1 MQIRI
6 GIPIPVTKGGHQPPS
21 PGFEYPN
28 ASFCQDDGDQTPAIT
43 GTQGGVFSVS
53 PSISGF
59 NTTTGTIPNNSPAG
73 TYNVT
78 YSVQGL
84 TETDQIVITADFE
97 TTFTYP
103 NGENRFTILPTQTS
117 NPSSGIYSFVT
128 NPGNLTIN
136 ATTGAIDLSSA
147 TAGQSYTVQ
156 YLPNNVCANPTQ
168 NSFTVVQAFQSFE
181 FTIQVNAGDTFTIP
195 TTGSGYNYSVNW
207 GLNSNNNLTNFVG
220 QGNSQGPGYTGDAT
234 SPTYTN
240 AGTYTI
246 QIGMFG
252 DTFPRIYFN
261 NGGDKDKMRNI
272 VKWGE
277 FQWTSFFAAFHGC
290 SNLDV
295 IASDTPDLTN
305 CNGFQSM
312 FHRCFPGLTGT
323 TPGTNWNWTF
333 NNNASSFTEMFRRAG
348 NFNGDISNWDTSKV
362 TNMSFMLTMD
372 GQATKHQFNQNIGS
386 WDVGEVT
393 DMRYMFNNS
402 IFNQDIGNWDTSK
415 VTSMAFMFAS
425 NGNFNQDI
433 NTKDYAA
440 GNRIAWDV
448 SACTDFQYMFNN
460 SIGFAASVD
469 KWKIHTGSSNVNMN
483 NMFAG
488 ATSFNSS
495 LNTEQ
500 FTVGQGGYQQTYLA
514 WDIQKVNNLSNVIKN
529 TQVTASLSNWDTS
542 NATTIQE
549 LFKDTSFNQ
558 PLINQQVTVG
568 TGATARTYNAWDVS
582 NITNMFR
589 VFRDNNSF
597 NQDLSSWDINTSG
610 SVNMKEMFY
619 SATSFDQDLSNWTV
633 TNVNN
638 FQNFM
643 SGVTL
648 LTTNYDAILTAWD
661 AQGTMAYSG
670 TVEFGNS
677 VPSCDNV
684 ASNGA
689 FAARASLITKWG
701 GIEDKFTENNTC
713 KPLAGF
719 DYSSTAYCANGSDAT
734 PTITGTVDQTLPLG
748 GNISDAWSSTTG
760 LQINNSTGEID
771 VDQSTAGTYQIT
783 RNVTNSPGNLSSS
796 ATDIVTINPADSA
809 AFSYSGSPYD
819 IASASNPTPTVTGLP
834 GGTFSSTSGL
844 VFIDSGSN
852 TGSSTGQ
859 INLSAST
866 LGSYTVTY
874 DTTGATGSICP
885 ETSVQTVQLVNTNFN
900 FPSNVCNATGSPDI
914 APTNFI
920 SGQGG
925 SFSMTPS
932 SGLAINNNSSSAN
945 FGTIS
950 PAGSTAGTYAITYTI
965 GSNSTTKNVTS
976 TNVLAPSTTTNT
988 SALSFN
994 GTNSFIDTN
1003 STVLNGLSKV
1013 TISFWLRT
1021 SNVNQNGHMFG
1032 NLTSNSGLA
1041 MQFFTNNTSYIYVN
1055 NETKTFTTSSYFS
1068 NNTWHNFIL
1077 VFDGS
1082 LGTNDRLKAYVDGN
1096 LITFS
1101 SISSTTLLT
1110 STSNLILGYSPSAAY
1125 FDGLLDEFAVWDTTL
1140 TSCDAAGIYQA
1151 SSNGITA
1158 DLSTVYPSNLKYY
1171 NRMGD

>member
-1 MQIRI
+1 MFLGI
-6 GIPIPVTKGGHQPPS
+6 GNSVPISKGGHRPPN
-21 PGFEYPN
+21 PGFEYDPI
-28 ASFCQDDGDQTPAIT
+28 AWCQDDGAQTPTVT
-43 GTQGGVFSVS
+43 GDPGGVFSYVNEATGNA
-53 PSISGF
+53 SGLSSF
-59 NTTTGTIPNNSPAG
+59 DTATGAIGANSTPGSYAI
-73 TYNVT
+73 TYTVN
-78 YSVQGL
+78 GL
-84 TETDQIVITADFE
+84 SETDVITISSDVS
-97 TTFTYP
+97 TSFTYP
-103 NGENRFTILPTQTS
+103 STVENRFTVSPTQAVATA
-117 NPSSGIYSFVT
+117 GVYSFTV
-128 NPGNLTIN
+128 NPGNITFAN
-136 ATTGAIDLSSA
+136 GAATSTTGEINLTGA
-147 TAGQSYTVQ
+147 TLGSYTVQ
-156 YLPNNVCANPTQ
+156 FLPNSSCGNSTTA
-168 NSFTVVQAFQSFE
+168 SFTVVQAFESFE
-181 FTIQVNAGDTFTIP
+181 FTIQTSSPNETFTIP
-195 TTGSGYNYSVNW
+195 TIGIGYSYHVDWGTGTAGQ
-207 GLNSNNNLTNFVG
+207 NNFA
-220 QGNSQGPGYTGDAT
+220 GPYTGNVT
-234 SPTYTN
+234 SPVYN
-240 AGTYTI
+240 SAGTYTVK
-246 QIGMFG
+246 IGILN

-393 DMRYMFNNS
+393 NMRYMFNNS

-771 VDQSTAGTYQIT
+771 VDQSTAGNYEIT
-783 RNVTNSPGNLSSS
+783 RTVTNSNGSLSST

-900 FPSNVCNATGSPDI
+900 FPSNVCNATGSPD
-914 APTNFI
+914 
-920 SGQGG
+920 
-925 SFSMTPS
+925 
-932 SGLAINNNSSSAN
+932 NS
-945 FGTIS
+945 
-950 PAGSTAGTYAITYTI
+950 YQ
-965 GSNSTTKNVTS
+965 
-976 TNVLAPSTTTNT
+976 L
-988 SALSFN
+988 
-994 GTNSFIDTN
+994 
-1003 STVLNGLSKV
+1003 
-1013 TISFWLRT
+1013 
-1021 SNVNQNGHMFG
+1021 
-1032 NLTSNSGLA
+1032 
-1041 MQFFTNNTSYIYVN
+1041 TSYIWSRRSH
-1055 NETKTFTTSSYFS
+1055 F
-1068 NNTWHNFIL
+1068 L
-1077 VFDGS
+1077 
-1082 LGTNDRLKAYVDGN
+1082 
-1096 LITFS
+1096 
-1101 SISSTTLLT
+1101 
-1110 STSNLILGYSPSAAY
+1110 
-1125 FDGLLDEFAVWDTTL
+1125 
-1140 TSCDAAGIYQA
+1140 
-1151 SSNGITA
+1151 
-1158 DLSTVYPSNLKYY
+1158 
-1171 NRMGD
+1171 